1 MFVLTPKGDVINLPK
16 GSTPIDF
23 AYKIHSDLGNH
34 CQMAKVNNQIVPL
47 NYQLQSGDIVE
58 IITNKNKKPNRE

>member
-1 MFVLTPKGDVINLPK
+1 LPK